1 MMAAA
6 EFDLAGKV
14 AVTTGAASGL
24 GRAMALAMARHGA
37 SSVLVDRDADGLAAM
52 RALLEAEGHAVMT
65 CVGDVADLDFL
76 EHVRATS
83 IAWRGRVDVLLC
95 AAGRA
100 LRKTALETMPEDF
113 DALMDVNLRA
123 LFLWNRAF
131 GAHMIEAGGG
141 AIVNIASQGGITPL
155 AGRPIYCVSKAAVIH
170 LSRALAVDWAPHK
183 VRVNAIAPGL
193 MDTPFIAGMK
203 AMPGFVD
210 RAVARIPAGRM
221 GFAEDLEGPILLLA
235 SDAGRYMTG
244 QTLVVDGGWT
254 LY

>member
-1 MMAAA
+1 MADTG
-6 EFDLAGKV
+6 FGLSGKV

-24 GRAMALAMARHGA
+24 GRALALAMARQGA
-37 SSVLVDRDADGLAAM
+37 ASVLVDRDAAG
-52 RALLEAEGHAVMT
+52 LEALRAALAVEGHDALAL
-65 CVGDVADLDFL
+65 VGDVADLAFL
-76 EHVRATS
+76 ERCKAEA
-83 IAWRGRVDVLLC
+83 IGWRGRVDILLC

-100 LRKTALETMPEDF
+100 LRKTALETTPEDF
-113 DALMDVNLRA
+113 DALMDVNIRA
-123 LFLWNRAF
+123 LFLWNQAF

-193 MDTPFIAGMK
+193 MDTPFIAGVK

-221 GFAEDLEGPILLLA
+221 GLAEDLEGPVLLLA
-235 SDAGRYMTG
+235 SEAGRYMTG